1 MHKKRNN
8 IAVLIALWIVT
19 AGAGTYATFF
29 KQPEALVRIDAAES
43 ALALERSE
51 FRDLSLLEGR
61 MREEIQFATYRWQA
75 RYKNIG
81 DSLSTADVIAYVNK
95 FADGFSGFNV
105 EFGGIHAGPSH
116 QYYAFSVNGTGPF
129 NQLYD
134 FVWQMENNRDLY
146 RVEDLVIDRQ
156 GGSSGDVQFTFR
168 LLAYFGT
175 SAAVSATAV
184 SKTLATSIVVSENS
198 DVPMVPD
205 DVLPARRLSMDPFAA
220 AGKAESRE
228 EAGAAPS
235 SSPTNLPS
243 LRDAKF
249 ISIVGNVAVFDFN
262 GDIRK
267 VQKGDIFREGRV
279 LSVDPRRQRVNV
291 EGASGRPVHIDM
303 EMEPLYRRM
312 AGKQRATPVH
322 S

>member
-1 MHKKRNN
+1 MQKKRNN
-8 IAVLIALWIVT
+8 IAILLALWIVT
-19 AGAGTYATFF
+19 VGAGTYATFF
-29 KQPEALVRIDAAES
+29 KQPEELVRIDAAES

-105 EFGGIHAGPSH
+105 EFGGIHAGQSH

-134 FVWQMENNRDLY
+134 FVWQMENHRDLY
-146 RVEDLVIDRQ
+146 RIEDLVVDGDS

-184 SKTLATSIVVSENS
+184 SKTVAAVSEDA
-198 DVPMVPD
+198 DVPMVPE
-205 DVLPARRLSMDPFAA
+205 DVLPARRLSMDPFTAV
-220 AGKAESRE
+220 GKHPEKPE
-228 EAGAAPS
+228 EAGTAPS
-235 SSPTNLPS
+235 LARTNLPS
-243 LRDAKF
+243 LRSGTF
-249 ISIVGNVAVFDFN
+249 ISVVGNVAVFDFN
-262 GDIRK
+262 GEVKK
-267 VQKGDIFREGRV
+267 VQKGDIVQEGRV
-279 LSVDPRRQRVNV
+279 LSVDPRHQRVTV
-291 EGASGRPVHIDM
+291 EGASGSPVHIDM
-303 EMEPLYRRM
+303 QMEPLYRRV
-312 AGKQRATPVH
+312 AGAQSATPVRG
-322 S
+322 